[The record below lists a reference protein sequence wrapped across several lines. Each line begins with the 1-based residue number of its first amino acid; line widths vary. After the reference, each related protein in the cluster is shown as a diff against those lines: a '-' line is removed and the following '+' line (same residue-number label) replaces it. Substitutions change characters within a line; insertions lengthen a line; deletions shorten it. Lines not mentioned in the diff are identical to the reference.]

1 LAGVVEVIFSWAGL
15 KMRSVLLCLLA
26 VLWGG
31 MLAGC
36 EETVNVAPEPPTTI
50 TIAGATSMRPLLI
63 ELTEQFSRQHPSVVF
78 DLRGGGSALGEA
90 QVANDLVSL
99 AASTLQPVQEVVT
112 SDASGA
118 ADGLR
123 RTLIGLDGLAIIL
136 HPSTRVENL
145 TLLQLADIF
154 SGRILNW
161 RAVGGGEQ
169 EIQLVSREEG
179 SGARRSFED
188 RVMGDRP
195 VSLTAVVMPTSADV
209 VDYVASHP
217 GAIGYVSRA
226 YVTDLLDPAR
236 VEAEATPVARVR
248 VSAVEG
254 LLPTVDALRS
264 QSYFLLQ
271 PLYLIG
277 AADPQPRV
285 RQFLD
290 FVLGPAGQEIVAR
303 LHAPLR

>member
-1 LAGVVEVIFSWAGL
+1 
-15 KMRSVLLCLLA
+15 MRVLLLLLLA
-26 VLWGG
+26 VIWGSV
-31 MLAGC
+31 LTGC
-36 EETVNVAPEPPTTI
+36 EETISVAPEPPTTI
-50 TIAGATSMRPLLI
+50 TIAGATSMRPLLL

-78 DLRGGGSALGEA
+78 DLRGGGSVLGEA
-90 QVANDLVSL
+90 QAASGLATL
-99 AASTLQPVQEVVT
+99 AASTLQPEQEVVT
-112 SDASGA
+112 PDASAA
-118 ADGLR
+118 ADPLR

-161 RAVGGGEQ
+161 RAIGGGEQ

-179 SGARRSFED
+179 SGARRSFEE

-209 VDYVASHP
+209 VDYVATHP

-226 YVTDLLDPAR
+226 YVTDVLAVAAPAESEN
-236 VEAEATPVARVR
+236 VPAQRVR

-254 LLPTVDALRS
+254 LLPTADALRS

-277 AADPQPRV
+277 AGEPQPRV

-303 LHAPLR
+303 FHAPLR

>member
-1 LAGVVEVIFSWAGL
+1 
-15 KMRSVLLCLLA
+15 MRSVLLCLSI
-26 VLWGG
+26 VLWVS
-31 MLAGC
+31 MFAGC
-36 EETVNVAPEPPTTI
+36 DESVNVAPEQPTTI

-63 ELTEQFSRQHPSVVF
+63 ELTDQFSRQHPSVLF
-78 DLRGGGSALGEA
+78 DLRGGGSQLGEA
-90 QVANDLVSL
+90 QAADGLVTL
-99 AASTLQPVQEVVT
+99 AASTLQPEQEVVT
-112 SDASGA
+112 PDASVV
-118 ADGLR
+118 ADPLR

-136 HPSTRVENL
+136 HPSTRVDNL
-145 TLLQLADIF
+145 TLLQLTDIF
-154 SGRILNW
+154 SGRVLNW

-209 VDYVASHP
+209 VDYVATHP

-226 YVTDLLDPAR
+226 YVTDTLDDTPEEG
-236 VEAEATPVARVR
+236 EADPVARVR

-264 QSYFLLQ
+264 QSYILLQ
-271 PLYLIG
+271 PLYLVG
-277 AADPQPRV
+277 ASDPQPRV

-290 FVLGPAGQEIVAR
+290 FVLSPAGQEIVAR
-303 LHAPLR
+303 HHAPLR

>member
-1 LAGVVEVIFSWAGL
+1 MADFTWVSL
-15 KMRSVLLCLLA
+15 KMRSVLLFLLA
-26 VLWGG
+26 AIWVSL
-31 MLAGC
+31 LAGC

-50 TIAGATSMRPLLI
+50 TIAGATSMRPLLLD
-63 ELTEQFSRQHPSVVF
+63 LTEQFSRQHPSVIF
-78 DLRGGGSALGEA
+78 DLRGGGSTLGEA
-90 QVANDLVSL
+90 QVADRLVTL
-99 AASTLQPVQEVVT
+99 GASTLQPAQDAAT
-112 SDASGA
+112 PDAS
-118 ADGLR
+118 ADAELLQ

-136 HPSTRVENL
+136 HPNTRVENL
-145 TLLQLADIF
+145 TLLQLGDIF
-154 SGRILNW
+154 SGRVLNW

-209 VDYVASHP
+209 VDYVATHP

-226 YVTDLLDPAR
+226 YVTDTLDDTPQEG
-236 VEAEATPVARVR
+236 EADPVARVR
-248 VSAVEG
+248 LSAVEG

-277 AADPQPRV
+277 AGDPQPRV

-290 FVLGPAGQEIVAR
+290 FVLSPAGQEIVAR
-303 LHAPLR
+303 HHAPLR